1 MISTR
6 CLGVDVTGTT
16 HWLNVTRYDKLVG
29 TQGSLAASFA
39 LQLQNVFPV
48 CVMRCVC
55 FLIFSSWFTHILGF
69 LVCNPKICAWK
80 RFFFWV
86 RQIWKTQET
95 NPGSICWFQLMCQLQ
110 AVRVTAVLLSGCHW
124 PLENAMWKTSHW
136 MCISPI
142 KQPTWLLA
150 SSWWG

>member
-1 MISTR
+1 MWQ
-6 CLGVDVTGTT
+6 VWQVF
-16 HWLNVTRYDKLVG
+16 VG
-29 TQGSLAASFA
+29 TQGSLAVSFA

-48 CVMRCVC
+48 FAMQCVC

-69 LVCNPKICAWK
+69 FVCNPKICAWK
-80 RFFFWV
+80 RLFWV
-86 RQIWKTQET
+86 ITANLKK
-95 NPGSICWFQLMCQLQ
+95 PGSICWFQLMCQLQ

-124 PLENAMWKTSHW
+124 PLENAMWKTSR

-150 SSWWG
+150 SSWWGRGRCLDDFVMKVSHPIIHPPYW